1 MKWGL
6 IGASTIAKEWM
17 IEAIR
22 SIGDEVSAV
31 VSASESRAQEF
42 AKNNDIKKYGTSVD
56 ELLLDP
62 EIQAIYISTQNHLHK
77 EQSLK
82 AIKAGKHVLCEKPL
96 ALSVADAAEMVTAAK
111 EAGVVFATNH
121 HLRNAESHKALKR
134 AVQGGLIGNPV
145 AARVFHAV
153 ALPPHLQGWRI
164 ADSDNGGGVILDI
177 TVHDTDTLRFIL
189 NDDPVEVTAF
199 TQAGELSVNGVAD
212 TVMGVIRF
220 KSGLLAQFHDSF
232 TAKYAET
239 GIEII
244 GTKGTLVARNVMTQ
258 QPTGEVLLINAEG
271 SRKLILEHANL
282 YETGVRDFSEAVAG
296 RSQPAA
302 SGLDGLWSLATGL
315 AVVQAAKSGQATPV
329 VLD

>member
-1 MKWGL
+1 
-6 IGASTIAKEWM
+6 M

-31 VSASESRAQEF
+31 VSASESRAEDF
-42 AKNNDIKKYGTSVD
+42 AKNNDIRKYGTSVD

-62 EIQAIYISTQNHLHK
+62 EIQVIYISTQNHLHK

-96 ALSVADAAEMVTAAK
+96 ALSVADAAEMVSAAE
-111 EAGVVFATNH
+111 EAGVVIATNH
-121 HLRNAESHKALKR
+121 HLRNAESHKALRR
-134 AVQGGLIGNPV
+134 AVQGGLIGKPV

-153 ALPPHLQGWRI
+153 SLPPHLQGWRI

-189 NDDPVEVTAF
+189 NDDPLEVTAL
-199 TQAGELSVNGVAD
+199 TQVGELSVNGVAD
-212 TVMGVIRF
+212 SVMGVIRF

-232 TAKYAET
+232 TARYAET

-244 GTKGTLVARNVMTQ
+244 GTEGTLVARNVMTQ
-258 QPTGEVLLINAEG
+258 QPIGEVVLINAQG

-302 SGLDGLWSLATGL
+302 SGLDGLWSLATGM
-315 AVVQAAKSGQATPV
+315 AVVQAAKTGQVTPV
-329 VLD
+329 VLV